1 MEAALFFK
9 ISLLTFLI
17 SHIYIR
23 YLKYIPR
30 FRIFRGIFQEYYYC
44 YACVGFW
51 VAAFIVAIVR
61 PEIDD
66 KLLFA
71 ILGTIGF
78 LYNFDTS
85 VLFSRIRENGL
96 FSFTPVA
103 IAVIL
108 AAFVFLI
115 SLKISAISLLLT
127 ISLTN
132 VIYKELYERFL
143 GGSDA

>member
-1 MEAALFFK
+1 MDLALFLK

-30 FRIFRGIFQEYYYC
+30 FRIFKGIFQEYYYC

-51 VAAFIVAIVR
+51 ISLFIILIVR
-61 PEIDD
+61 PEVSDSF
-66 KLLFA
+66 LFA

-78 LYNFDTS
+78 LYNFETS
-85 VLFSRIRENGL
+85 VLFSKLREEGVL
-96 FSFTPVA
+96 VFSPVL

-108 AAFVFLI
+108 AALVFLV
-115 SLKISAISLLLT
+115 SLKIVLFSLPLVF
-127 ISLTN
+127 SFVN
-132 VIYKELYERFL
+132 VFYKELYERIW
-143 GGSDA
+143 GGRDA

>member
-1 MEAALFFK
+1 MDIVLFFK

-17 SHIYIR
+17 SHVYIR

-30 FRIFRGIFQEYYYC
+30 FRVFKGIFQEYYYC

-51 VAAFIVAIVR
+51 VSLAIVLAIR
-61 PEIDD
+61 PEVSD
-66 KLLFA
+66 KFLFA